1 VLHPNSQNRLNLPGQ
16 DISNPLMDLPN
27 PLYSYPKSEGRR
39 RKSAILLIAIWLSIG
54 LLHLSSV
61 GLLFTLGLT
70 SLMGVHALL
79 MLVAN
84 PGESPAPILAEALTE
99 DCPFVSLVVAAKDE
113 EAVIQSLVQKL
124 CSISY
129 PPDRYELWV
138 VDDNSGDRTPQILAE
153 LAQTHPQL
161 HWMRRAA
168 GSTGG
173 KSGALNQILPLMKGD
188 LIGVFDADAQVSA
201 DLLHQVLPHFIN
213 PSVGAV
219 QVRKVIAN
227 AETNFWTRGQ
237 GAEMILDAFLHERR
251 NITGG
256 IGELRGN
263 GQFVR
268 RTALERCGKWNE
280 ETITDDLDLTF
291 RLHLD
296 HWDIASV
303 LFPVVQEE
311 GVTHAVGLWHQRN
324 RWAEGGY
331 QRYLDYWPLLLRNQL
346 GYRKSFDL
354 GMFWL
359 LQYIVPTAVIPDTLM
374 SLWRGQMPIL
384 LPLSSLTMSLS
395 FVGMFA
401 GLNRIR
407 RRQKQPLALR
417 PMLIQSVLGTL
428 YMAHWFVVIASV
440 TARMAIRPKRFNWV
454 KTLHV
459 GQSSP
464 SVN

>member
-1 VLHPNSQNRLNLPGQ
+1 M
-16 DISNPLMDLPN
+16 DESNPPFV
-27 PLYSYPKSEGRR
+27 SPKSQGRR
-39 RKSAILLIAIWLSIG
+39 RKSAILLVAVWSVVI
-54 LLHLSSV
+54 LLHLSSI
-61 GLLFTLGLT
+61 GLWFTLGLT
-70 SLMGVHALL
+70 SLMGAHALR
-79 MLVAN
+79 MLAAN
-84 PGESPAPILAEALTE
+84 PGDPGKAIAPEDLLSDAFAESF
-99 DCPFVSLVVAAKDE
+99 PFVSLVVAAKDE
-113 EAVIQSLVQKL
+113 EAVLNSLVQKL
-124 CSISY
+124 CSIDY
-129 PPDRYELWV
+129 PTNCYELWI
-138 VDDNSGDRTPQILAE
+138 VDDNSSDRTPLILAD
-153 LAQTHPQL
+153 LAQKYPQL
-161 HWMRRAA
+161 RWIRRAA
-168 GSTGG
+168 GATGG

-188 LIGVFDADAQVSA
+188 FIGVFDADAQVSA
-201 DLLHQVLPHFIN
+201 DLLRGVLPHFIN
-213 PSVGAV
+213 PNTGAV

-237 GAEMILDAFLHERR
+237 SSEMVLDAFLHERR
-251 NITGG
+251 NLTGG

-268 RTALERCGKWNE
+268 RTALERCGRWNE

-296 HWDIASV
+296 RWTIASV

-311 GVTHAVGLWHQRN
+311 GVTRALSLWHQRN

-331 QRYLDYWPLLLRNQL
+331 QRYLDYWPLLLTNRL

-354 GMFWL
+354 GLFWL

-374 SLWRGQMPIL
+374 SAWRSQIPIL
-384 LPLSSLTMSLS
+384 LPLSSLTMGLS

-407 RRQKQPLALR
+407 RHQKQPLTLFS
-417 PMLIQSVLGTL
+417 MLFQSALGTL

-440 TARMAIRPKRFNWV
+440 TTRMAVRPKRFNWV

-459 GQSSP
+459 GHSSA
-464 SVN
+464 SVH

>member
-1 VLHPNSQNRLNLPGQ
+1 MDASNTLHV
-16 DISNPLMDLPN
+16 
-27 PLYSYPKSEGRR
+27 YPRSEGRR
-39 RKSAILLIAIWLSIG
+39 RKSAMLLLAIWSTVILLHLLSIG
-54 LLHLSSV
+54 AWV
-61 GLLFTLGLT
+61 ILGLT
-70 SLMGVHALL
+70 TLMGIHALR
-79 MLVAN
+79 MLLSTPGDPLAPASPTQLSLDSN
-84 PGESPAPILAEALTE
+84 PAEAPQPPTQW
-99 DCPFVSLVVAAKDE
+99 PFVSLVVAAKDE
-113 EAVIQSLVQKL
+113 EAVLPVLVKKL
-124 CSISY
+124 CAIDY
-129 PPDRYELWV
+129 PLDRYELWV
-138 VDDNSGDRTPQILAE
+138 VDDNSSDRTPLILAD
-153 LAQTHPQL
+153 LATQYSQL
-161 HWMRRAA
+161 RWMRRAA

-173 KSGALNQILPLMKGD
+173 KSGALNQILPRMKGEF
-188 LIGVFDADAQVSA
+188 IGVFDADAQVET
-201 DLLHQVLPHFIN
+201 DLIYSILPHFAN

-227 AETNFWTRGQ
+227 ANINFWTRGQ
-237 GAEMILDAFLHERR
+237 AAEMILDSFLHERR

-268 RTALERCGKWNE
+268 RTALERCGQWNE

-296 HWDIASV
+296 QWDIASV
-303 LFPVVQEE
+303 LFPTVQEE
-311 GVTHAVGLWHQRN
+311 GVTRTIGLWHQRN

-331 QRYLDYWPLLLRNQL
+331 QRYLDYWPLLITNRL
-346 GYRKSFDL
+346 GFRKTFDL

-359 LQYIVPTAVIPDTLM
+359 LQYVVPTAIIPDTLA
-374 SLWRGQMPIL
+374 SIWLGQAPIL

-407 RRQKQPLALR
+407 RHQKEPIALDLSGLGQ
-417 PMLIQSVLGTL
+417 MLFQSALGTL

-459 GQSSP
+459 GQSDP
-464 SVN
+464 SVS

>member
-1 VLHPNSQNRLNLPGQ
+1 
-16 DISNPLMDLPN
+16 MDLPN
-27 PLYSYPKSEGRR
+27 TLYNYPKSQGRR
-39 RKSAILLIAIWLSIG
+39 RKSAILLIAVWISIV
-54 LLHLSSV
+54 LLHLSSI

-70 SLMGVHALL
+70 SLMGAHALR
-79 MLVAN
+79 MLIAD
-84 PGESPAPILAEALTE
+84 PGEAPAPILPGVVAE

-113 EAVIQSLVQKL
+113 EAVIDSLVQKL
-124 CSISY
+124 CSVDY
-129 PPDRYELWV
+129 PKDRYELWV
-138 VDDNSGDRTPQILAE
+138 VDDNSGDRTPLILAD
-153 LAQTHPQL
+153 LAQQYPQL

-201 DLLHQVLPHFIN
+201 NLLHEVLPHFDKPNI
-213 PSVGAV
+213 GAV
-219 QVRKVIAN
+219 QVRKVIVN

-268 RTALERCGKWNE
+268 RSALERCGKWNE

-303 LFPVVQEE
+303 LFPMVQEE
-311 GVTHAVGLWHQRN
+311 GVTRAVGLWHQRN

-331 QRYLDYWPLLLRNQL
+331 QRYLDYWPLLLTNRL
-346 GYRKSFDL
+346 GYQKSFDL

-374 SLWRGQMPIL
+374 SVWRGQMPIL

-407 RRQKQPLALR
+407 CHRKEPLTLW
-417 PMLIQSVLGTL
+417 PMAVQSALGTL

>member
-1 VLHPNSQNRLNLPGQ
+1 MDAPN
-16 DISNPLMDLPN
+16 M
-27 PLYSYPKSEGRR
+27 LYAYPKSQGRR
-39 RKSAILLIAIWLSIG
+39 RKSAILLVAIWIG
-54 LLHLSSV
+54 IVLLHLSAV
-61 GLLFTLGLT
+61 GLWFTVGLT
-70 SLMGVHALL
+70 ALMGAHALR

-84 PGESPAPILAEALTE
+84 PGDPPESIIPEALDQ
-99 DCPFVSLVVAAKDE
+99 DCPFLSLVVAAKDE
-113 EAVIQSLVQKL
+113 EAVIYSLVQKL
-124 CSISY
+124 CSIDY
-129 PPDRYELWV
+129 PQERYELWV
-138 VDDNSGDRTPQILAE
+138 VDDNSGDRTPLILAD
-153 LAQTHPQL
+153 LVQKYPQF
-161 HWMRRAA
+161 HWMRRSA

-173 KSGALNQILPLMKGD
+173 KSGALNQILPLLKGD
-188 LIGVFDADAQVSA
+188 FIGVFDADAQVSA
-201 DLLHQVLPHFIN
+201 DLLHLVLPHFVNAKI
-213 PSVGAV
+213 GAV

-227 AETNFWTRGQ
+227 ATTNFWTRGQ
-237 GAEMILDAFLHERR
+237 AVEMILDAFLHERR

-303 LFPVVQEE
+303 LFPMVQEE
-311 GVTHAVGLWHQRN
+311 GVTRAVGLWHQRN

-331 QRYLDYWPLLLRNQL
+331 QRYLDYWPLLVTNRL

-374 SLWRGQMPIL
+374 SVWRGHIPIL

-407 RRQKQPLALR
+407 RHQKQPLNLW
-417 PMLIQSVLGTL
+417 PMLGQSLLGTL

-440 TARMAIRPKRFNWV
+440 TARMAVRPKRFNWV

>member
-1 VLHPNSQNRLNLPGQ
+1 MDAPN
-16 DISNPLMDLPN
+16 M
-27 PLYSYPKSEGRR
+27 LYAYPKSQGRR
-39 RKSAILLIAIWLSIG
+39 RKSAILLIAIWISII
-54 LLHLSSV
+54 LLHLSAI
-61 GLLFTLGLT
+61 GLWFTLGLT
-70 SLMGVHALL
+70 TLMGAHALR
-79 MLVAN
+79 MLLAN
-84 PGESPAPILAEALTE
+84 PGDPPDPIIPDSLGEH
-99 DCPFVSLVVAAKDE
+99 CPFISLVVAAKDE
-113 EAVIQSLVQKL
+113 EAVIHSLVQKL
-124 CSISY
+124 CSIDY
-129 PPDRYELWV
+129 PKDRYELWV
-138 VDDNSGDRTPQILAE
+138 VDDNSGDRTPLILAE
-153 LAQTHPQL
+153 LTQQHPQL
-161 HWMRRAA
+161 HWMRRAV

-173 KSGALNQILPLMKGD
+173 KSGALNQILPMLKGD

-201 DLLHQVLPHFIN
+201 ELLHLVLPHFIN
-213 PSVGAV
+213 PSIGAV

-227 AETNFWTRGQ
+227 AKTNFWTRGQ
-237 GAEMILDAFLHERR
+237 SAEMILDAFLHERR

-303 LFPVVQEE
+303 LFPIVQEE

-331 QRYLDYWPLLLRNQL
+331 QRYLDYWPLLLTNRL

-374 SLWRGQMPIL
+374 SLWRGQIPIL

-407 RRQKQPLALR
+407 HHQKQPLTLWI
-417 PMLIQSVLGTL
+417 MLAQSALGTI

-440 TARMAIRPKRFNWV
+440 TARMAVRPKRFNWV

>member
-1 VLHPNSQNRLNLPGQ
+1 MDLL
-16 DISNPLMDLPN
+16 NPLDT
-27 PLYSYPKSEGRR
+27 YPKSEGRR

-70 SLMGVHALL
+70 SLMGIHALR

-84 PGESPAPILAEALTE
+84 PGESPAPILPEALAG

-129 PPDRYELWV
+129 PHDRYELWV
-138 VDDNSGDRTPQILAE
+138 VDDNSGDRTPQILAA
-153 LAQTHPQL
+153 LAQTYPQL

-213 PSVGAV
+213 PNIGAV

-311 GVTHAVGLWHQRN
+311 GVTRAVGLWHQRN

-331 QRYLDYWPLLLRNQL
+331 QRYLDYWPLLLTNQL

-374 SLWRGQMPIL
+374 SVWRGQMPIL

-407 RRQKQPLALR
+407 RHQKQPLALGSIF
-417 PMLIQSVLGTL
+417 IQSALGTL